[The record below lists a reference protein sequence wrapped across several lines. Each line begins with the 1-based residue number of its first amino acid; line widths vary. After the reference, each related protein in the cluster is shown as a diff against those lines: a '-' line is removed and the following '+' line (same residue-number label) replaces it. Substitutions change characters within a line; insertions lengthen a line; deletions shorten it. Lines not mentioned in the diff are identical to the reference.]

1 MTALQT
7 ERPDSSIDTVLLG
20 SLRNGWERSEH
31 IIREMFDA
39 PVSFGDPAARVV
51 DALEVQAGSIAV
63 AMEFSGSRAGLGLL
77 AVSRATARGLVASM
91 LGCSETDD
99 AVLPMLVPAV
109 LELGNVVLNA
119 IIGDVGERLSERYRF
134 EVPTSLAPNL
144 LPNHEARADMTGCL
158 NGRIAI
164 GDQPPAELVVGVV
177 LHAEGGSLT

>member
-7 ERPDSSIDTVLLG
+7 ERPDSSLDTVLLC
-20 SLRNGWERSEH
+20 SLREGWERSER

-39 PVSFGDPAARVV
+39 PVSFGEPAAQVV
-51 DALEVQAGSIAV
+51 DTLEVQAGSMAV
-63 AMEFSGSRAGLGLL
+63 AMEFSGPRSGLGLL

-91 LGCSETDD
+91 LGCAETAD

-134 EVPTSLAPNL
+134 EVPTSLAPSL
-144 LPNHEARADMTGCL
+144 LRDHEARADTSGLL
-158 NGRIAI
+158 NGRISI

-177 LHAEGGSLT
+177 LHAEGVR